1 MVARHVL
8 LWTTMRALETLRAP
22 TSIVKHKMEKTL
34 APTIKGATSSA
45 PTIAHSR
52 AISNVVTTVHNR
64 ADISS
69 ATIKVDTSNVAD
81 TSNAVVTSSDPT
93 IAHSSKVAIT
103 SATSNRVREKWDSS
117 KVVTS
122 NAPIIAHS
130 SKVDTSSVEDI
141 TASRVVIASK
151 AVTSSVGAAMV
162 SNASNMVASNM
173 VHVHKC
179 ASPHVLSALSMRSQ

>member
-93 IAHSSKVAIT
+93 IAHSSKVD
-103 SATSNRVREKWDSS
+103 TSN
-117 KVVTS
+117 
-122 NAPIIAHS
+122 
-130 SKVDTSSVEDI
+130 VEDI

-151 AVTSSVGAAMV
+151 VVTSSAEAAMA

-173 VHVHKC
+173 AHVHKC
-179 ASPHVLSALSMRSQ
+179 VSLHVLSASSMRSQ